1 LVARMT
7 AAEYTALKA
16 RRRGAQPTP
25 AAAAAPKPKKKAAKK
40 PPAHPGVPSIPEPPA
55 LEPLVAGLAD
65 VGRTWTLLMPYM
77 EKMLTSNQRLHWRA
91 EHEIRK
97 QLRTHAGQTARVE
110 RLPRLQRAAIFYVL
124 HPRPIKRPR
133 DPGNWAPTAK
143 AYVDGLV
150 TPNPHRPLER
160 HLLPDDD
167 HEHLLGP
174 NPVMGAP
181 VTTGF
186 ARMSLV
192 IVELTGPVTSGNA
205 ETVTAIDAPTY
216 MT

>member
-1 LVARMT
+1 MT
-7 AAEYTALKA
+7 SEQYLAYVE
-16 RRRGAQPTP
+16 RRRGGQPAT
-25 AAAAAPKPKKKAAKK
+25 AATVAPKPKKKATKK
-40 PPAHPGVPSIPEPPA
+40 PPVHPGLPSIPEPPA
-55 LEPLVAGLAD
+55 LEPLVAGLSG
-65 VGRTWTLLMPYM
+65 VGRHWILLMPYV
-77 EKMLTSNQRLHWRA
+77 EKMLTSNQRLHWRP
-91 EHEIRK
+91 EHEIR
-97 QLRTHAGQTARVE
+97 QELRAHAVQIARAE

-186 ARMSLV
+186 ARMTLV
-192 IVELTGPVTSGNA
+192 IVELAEPVTSGNA
-205 ETVTAIDAPTY
+205 ETVTGIGTS
-216 MT
+216 T

>member
-1 LVARMT
+1 MT
-7 AAEYTALKA
+7 ATQYLECVE
-16 RRRGAQPTP
+16 RRRGGQADQP
-25 AAAAAPKPKKKAAKK
+25 AAAAQPKKARKRT
-40 PPAHPGVPSIPEPPA
+40 PSAHPGLPSIPEPPA
-55 LEPLVAGLAD
+55 LEPLLAGLSG
-65 VGRTWTLLMPYM
+65 VGRHWMLLMPYV
-77 EKMLTSNQRLHWRA
+77 EQMLTSNQRPHYMAEARLKKRLRA
-91 EHEIRK
+91 DATSLIAPH
-97 QLRTHAGQTARVE
+97 

-150 TPNPHRPLER
+150 TPNPKLPLER

-174 NPVMGAP
+174 NPVMGSP

-186 ARMSLV
+186 ARMTLV
-192 IVELTGPVTSGNA
+192 IVELAAGS
-205 ETVTAIDAPTY
+205 
-216 MT
+216 

>member
-1 LVARMT
+1 MT
-7 AAEYTALKA
+7 AAQFLEWKE
-16 RRRGAQPTP
+16 RRGHGGQTVQPV
-25 AAAAAPKPKKKAAKK
+25 AGAPKKKARKK
-40 PPAHPGVPSIPEPPA
+40 QTAHPGLPSVPEPPA
-55 LEPLVAGLAD
+55 LEPLVASLEG
-65 VGRTWTLLMPYM
+65 VGRTWTLLMPYV
-77 EKMLTSNQRLHWRA
+77 EEMLTSNQRLHHMA
-91 EHEIRK
+91 EHRIRRE
-97 QLRTHAGQTARVE
+97 LRTHAAQMARAQS
-110 RLPRLQRAAIFYVL
+110 LPRLQRAAIFYVL

-150 TPNPHRPLER
+150 TPNPHRPQER

-192 IVELTGPVTSGNA
+192 IVELCGPVISGNSRN
-205 ETVTAIDAPTY
+205 VTGKGNPTY
-216 MT
+216 RN

>member
-1 LVARMT
+1 MVARLT
-7 AAEYTALKA
+7 AAQYLAWQE
-16 RRRGAQPTP
+16 RRRNGEAPHSVAPT
-25 AAAAAPKPKKKAAKK
+25 PKKKARKK
-40 PPAHPGVPSIPEPPA
+40 TAPAHPGLPSIPEPPA
-55 LEPLVAGLAD
+55 LEPLVAGLAG
-65 VGRTWTLLMPYM
+65 VGRHWTLLMPYV
-77 EKMLTSNQRLHWRA
+77 EKMLTSNQRLHHMA
-91 EHEIRK
+91 EHRIR
-97 QLRTHAGQTARVE
+97 QELRAHAVQMARVE

-150 TPNPHRPLER
+150 TPDPHRPLER

-192 IVELTGPVTSGNA
+192 IVELTGPLTSGNA
-205 ETVTAIDAPTY
+205 ETVTGTGG
-216 MT
+216 

>member
-7 AAEYTALKA
+7 AQQFLELRE
-16 RRRGAQPTP
+16 RRRGGQPVP
-25 AAAAAPKPKKKAAKK
+25 AAAAPKKKARKK
-40 PPAHPGVPSIPEPPA
+40 QLVHPGPPSTPEPPA
-55 LEPLVAGLAD
+55 AEPLLAGLSG
-65 VGRTWTLLMPYM
+65 VGYVGTLLMPYV
-77 EKMLTSNQRLHWRA
+77 EEMLTSNQRLHHIA
-91 EHEIRK
+91 EYKIKR
-97 QLRTHAGQTARVE
+97 QLRTDATSLIVPK

-124 HPRPIKRPR
+124 HPRPIKRQR

-150 TPNPHRPLER
+150 TPNPHRPQER

-174 NPVMGAP
+174 NPVMGKP

-192 IVELTGPVTSGNA
+192 IVELTGPVTSGNG
-205 ETVTAIDAPTY
+205 ETVTAIGTPTY
-216 MT
+216 RN